1 MKSIREWVLWIGTR
15 YINSKR
21 NGRTVTPSLLSIGGI
36 AVGVMALIAVLS
48 VMNGLQLG
56 FIEDI
61 LEIHSY
67 HIRIEIE
74 ESDYEEI
81 ADMLRSVEGVQS
93 AAYFID
99 TQTLIQGEFSEYQSA
114 LVRGIQTEE
123 ALRDDRLMYHLNIV
137 AGDFVLQTK
146 DGPGVVIGDQMAFS
160 KGVSVGDKLQM
171 VSMQGA
177 AFASLRPQYTSFIVT
192 GIFHSGYYQYD
203 SSFCFIGRDKTL
215 LVDTAAARGIAGVK
229 IRNRFRDRPAVEDIQ
244 ALLSRE
250 GIAAEVESWREYN
263 RSFFRALR
271 VEKLTMMILLG
282 LIFLVVAVNI
292 KNSLERSVVEKK
304 EEIGILKALGSS
316 PVSIRIIFLV
326 EGGLIGSI
334 GAVCGLLLGLVIS
347 VNING
352 VFRLAEVFINGF
364 MHAAGVLVSSLQGSG
379 GVEIF
384 SSDAFYMQ
392 QVPVRI
398 LYTDVLL
405 IVMFA
410 VLTSI
415 GAAYAASRR
424 IAEYRPSE
432 ILRNE

>member
-1 MKSIREWVLWIGTR
+1 MKRIRGWVLWLGTR

-61 LEIHSY
+61 LEINSY

-74 ESDYEEI
+74 KSDYAGI
-81 ADMLRSVEGVQS
+81 ADRLRSVDGVES

-99 TQTLIQGEFSEYQSA
+99 TQTLLQGEFSDYQAA
-114 LVRGIQTEE
+114 LVRGIQAEE
-123 ALRDDRLMYHLNIV
+123 ALQDTRLMNHLNIV
-137 AGDFVLQTK
+137 AGNFVLEPEA
-146 DGPGVVIGDQMAFS
+146 GPGVVIGDQMAFS
-160 KGVSVGDKLQM
+160 MGVHVGDILQL
-171 VSMQGA
+171 VSMSGSTFA
-177 AFASLRPQYTSFIVT
+177 ALRPQNTSFIVT

-203 SSFCFIGRDKTL
+203 SSFCFIDIDKTM
-215 LVDTAAARGIAGVK
+215 LVDTADVMGIAGVK
-229 IRNRFRDRPAVEDIQ
+229 IVNRFRDRQVAADIK
-244 ALLSRE
+244 ALLTRE
-250 GIAAEVESWREYN
+250 GIDAEVESWRAYN

-292 KNSLERSVVEKK
+292 KNSLERSVIEKK
-304 EEIGILKALGSS
+304 EEIGILKALGSA
-316 PVSIRIIFLV
+316 PVSIRLIFLV

-334 GAVCGLLLGLVIS
+334 GAACGLLLGLVIS
-347 VNING
+347 ININE
-352 VFRLAEVFINGF
+352 VFRLAEIVINSL
-364 MHAAGVLVSSLQGSG
+364 MRAAGVVVSSLQGSG
-379 GVEIF
+379 AVEIF

-392 QVPVRI
+392 QVPVRV

-405 IVMFA
+405 ILMFA

>member
-1 MKSIREWVLWIGTR
+1 MTRGREWVLWIGTR

-21 NGRTVTPSLLSIGGI
+21 SGRTVTPSLLSIGGI
-36 AVGVMALIAVLS
+36 AVGVMALIAVMS

-74 ESDYEEI
+74 ENDYAEI
-81 ADMLRSVEGVQS
+81 ADRLRLIDGVTS
-93 AAYFID
+93 AVYFID

-114 LVRGIQTEE
+114 LIRGLQADE
-123 ALRDDRLMYHLNIV
+123 ALRDRKLMDHLNIV
-137 AGDFVLQTK
+137 AGDFVLETEA
-146 DGPGVVIGDQMAFS
+146 GPGVVIGDQMAFS
-160 KGVSVGDKLQM
+160 MGLHVGDVLQM
-171 VSMQGA
+171 VSMRGA
-177 AFASLRPQYTSFIVT
+177 TFAALRPQHTSFIVT

-203 SSFCFIGRDKTL
+203 SSFCFIGRDRTM
-215 LVDTAAARGIAGVK
+215 LVDTADIRGIAGLK
-229 IRNRFRDRPAVEDIQ
+229 IRNRFRDRGVVEDIRI
-244 ALLSRE
+244 LLSQE
-250 GIAAEVESWREYN
+250 GIDAGVESWREYN

-292 KNSLERSVVEKK
+292 KNSLERSVIERK
-304 EEIGILKALGSS
+304 EEIGILKALGSA
-316 PVSIRIIFLV
+316 PVSIRLIFLV

-347 VNING
+347 ININE
-352 VFRLAEVFINGF
+352 VFRLAETVINSF
-364 MHAAGVLVSSLQGSG
+364 MRAAGFVVSSLQGSG

-405 IVMFA
+405 ILLFA